1 MTRHKWYV
9 SEEPVDV
16 MKISEFWFSPR
27 VLGPR
32 MKPFPA
38 YIGEIKKMVSLCREQ
53 KGVYIPP
60 LWLKPEQAE
69 KLARELKL
77 QIHGVDDRHVISR
90 PHVAPSLR
98 SGRSEALDGRSDCE
112 RPRGVL
118 AGAAECLLRTC
129 PSRWPSRR
137 PKSVLKSSTCQEFA
151 LASEA
156 GEAFC
161 CRRLKAPST
170 QPPPNFSKRKGG
182 YRPGGGSLRTGL
194 FFVLEEHRGKGLS
207 Q

>member
-1 MTRHKWYV
+1 VTDEGQELNESARAAADDPDEWYV

-60 LWLKPEQAE
+60 SWLKPEQAE

-77 QIHGVDDRHVISR
+77 QIHGVDDRH
-90 PHVAPSLR
+90 
-98 SGRSEALDGRSDCE
+98 
-112 RPRGVL
+112 
-118 AGAAECLLRTC
+118 
-129 PSRWPSRR
+129 
-137 PKSVLKSSTCQEFA
+137 
-151 LASEA
+151 
-156 GEAFC
+156 
-161 CRRLKAPST
+161 
-170 QPPPNFSKRKGG
+170 
-182 YRPGGGSLRTGL
+182 
-194 FFVLEEHRGKGLS
+194 
-207 Q
+207 